1 MTEDHMHQRS
11 PTNPIR
17 GRVALVA
24 PVVIAVLAM
33 THSVRAADIVFDPTN
48 FGANVDQVLH
58 TLEILSRLNQ
68 QIRNQYRMLENWRFT
83 RLDQLLASMNSVR
96 QTVDAAGAL
105 DLSGRY
111 PIGAP
116 AYAGLD
122 AEAMRALRRQW
133 LEAQRAGVL
142 HTQALQDRTVF
153 EMPGTQAR
161 VGEYVQRSNS
171 APGQTA
177 VLQAGNETLATLTA
191 QLQNLQAL
199 DIAQSR
205 IELEEDAHRQAQAA
219 FHRQRRDA
227 LMRDWPVTPN
237 APQAKAAVRS
247 LFNNSEL
254 K

>member
-1 MTEDHMHQRS
+1 MKRNRLAHRRHGIVLLAATMALTIGRS
-11 PTNPIR
+11 TP
-17 GRVALVA
+17 
-24 PVVIAVLAM
+24 
-33 THSVRAADIVFDPTN
+33 AADIVFDPTN

-58 TLEILSRLNQ
+58 TLEIISRLDQ
-68 QIRNQYRMLENWRFT
+68 QIRNQRRMLENWRFT
-83 RLDQLLASMNSVR
+83 RLEQLLASMNVIR

-105 DLSGRY
+105 NVSARY
-111 PIGAP
+111 PISES

-122 AEAMRALRRQW
+122 ADAVESLRRQW
-133 LEAQRAGVL
+133 LESQRAEVL
-142 HTQALQDRTVF
+142 HSQNTQNLTVT

-161 VGEYVQRSNS
+161 VGEYVSRSNS

-199 DIAQSR
+199 EIAQSR
-205 IELEEDAHRQAQAA
+205 NELEEEAHRQAQAA

-237 APQAKAAVRS
+237 APQAKAAVQS
-247 LFNNSEL
+247 LFTSSEL